1 MTARRILPIAVLAVT
16 LFALIVWW
24 APRVPVAFTDCPPD
38 ASPTTFCAVLP
49 TSVAAPSG
57 AALTFDQI
65 RPCAAGAVGAS
76 FCISLP
82 TPAPSTDRTELL
94 ARRKDACSQLEVGE
108 APDFCLVVPASG
120 ASTAALQRDIAL
132 ANLRQRLGADFRRT
146 TSGSVQLWTEVGISG
161 PIVDGALR
169 IVSADAAAVEEYFGR
184 RYQQPPAVFLF
195 TSQQSFGNALQRN
208 FGVSADLA
216 AQMSRQLLGVL
227 LTGSDAV
234 AINGQSIVTSQ
245 RPVVYR
251 HELAH
256 VLIHQL
262 AGDGI
267 ATWLDEGLATRV
279 SAIDP
284 AVVDPARAA
293 AIAALRTDPRALSI
307 FRDPRDWQTLN
318 TAYGGNRAYG
328 VAAEASLAI
337 ERRVGRDGVTALLEI
352 LGHGTPLDDAFRTVL
367 GETLDDFVTQLP
379 SRLTGAPAG
388 GPNVARPSRS
398 R

>member
-1 MTARRILPIAVLAVT
+1 MIARRLVPIAVLVLT

-24 APRVPVAFTDCPPD
+24 APRMPIAFTDCSPD
-38 ASPTTFCAVLP
+38 ASPTTFCTVLP
-49 TSVAAPSG
+49 TSVPAPSG
-57 AALTFDQI
+57 AALTFDQL
-65 RPCAAGAVGAS
+65 RPCAPGAAGTS
-76 FCISLP
+76 FCVSLP
-82 TPAPSTDRTELL
+82 TPAPLSDRTELL
-94 ARRKDACSQLEVGE
+94 ARRNDACSQLEVGE
-108 APDFCLVVPASG
+108 APDFCLAVPSSSAS
-120 ASTAALQRDIAL
+120 SAALQRDIAL
-132 ANLRQRLGADFRRT
+132 ANLRQRLGTDFRRT
-146 TSGSVQLWTEVGISG
+146 TSGSVQLWTEVGVSG
-161 PIVDGALR
+161 PIVDGTLR

-184 RYQQPPAVFLF
+184 KYQQPPAVFLF

-216 AQMSRQLLGVL
+216 SQMSRQLLGVL

-234 AINGQSIVTSQ
+234 AINGQSIVTST

-267 ATWLDEGLATRV
+267 ANWLDEGLATRV
-279 SAIDP
+279 SAVDPAVIDP
-284 AVVDPARAA
+284 ARSA

-307 FRDPRDWQTLN
+307 FRDPRDWQTVN

-337 ERRVGRDGVTALLEI
+337 ERLVGRSGVTALLES
-352 LGHGTPLDDAFRTVL
+352 LGHGTSLDDAFRTVV
-367 GETLDDFVTQLP
+367 GETLDDFVTKLP
-379 SRLTGAPAG
+379 GTA
-388 GPNVARPSRS
+388 
-398 R
+398 